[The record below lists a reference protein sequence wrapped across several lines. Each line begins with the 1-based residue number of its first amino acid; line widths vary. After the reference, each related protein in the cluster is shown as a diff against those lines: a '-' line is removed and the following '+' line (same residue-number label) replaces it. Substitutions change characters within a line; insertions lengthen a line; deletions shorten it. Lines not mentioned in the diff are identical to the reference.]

1 MRPTTI
7 LLSALLLIGSLAC
20 QPPMWRAEGRGGTA
34 RVQRLVLVVRAKGCQ
49 CTRKDVAKAMRA
61 LGVVLGARRDQMVTQ
76 LDWDKD
82 RAQAQR
88 YRSQRRFIAL
98 PALYFIDAQGK
109 VVGLLE
115 SDIQPKW
122 IRKLMR

>member
-1 MRPTTI
+1 MRPVTI
-7 LLSALLLIGSLAC
+7 LLSAVLATALLAC
-20 QPPMWRAEGRGGTA
+20 HPPMWRAERRA
-34 RVQRLVLVVRAKGCQ
+34 SASRVQRLVLVVRAKGCQ
-49 CTRKDVAKAMRA
+49 CTRKDVAKAMRS

-76 LDWDKD
+76 LDWDKH
-82 RAQAQR
+82 RAQVQR

-98 PALYFIDAQGK
+98 PALYFIDADGK

>member
-1 MRPTTI
+1 LVI
-7 LLSALLLIGSLAC
+7 LAGTLAC
-20 QPPMWRAEGRGGTA
+20 RPPMWRAERHGSA
-34 RVQRLVLVVRAKGCQ
+34 NRVQRLVLVVRAKGCQ

-61 LGVVLGARRDQMVTQ
+61 LGTVLGARRNRMVHQ
-76 LDWDKD
+76 LDWDRD
-82 RAQAQR
+82 RADVQR

-98 PALYFIDAQGK
+98 PALYFVDARGR

-115 SDIQPKW
+115 GDIQPKW

>member
-1 MRPTTI
+1 MKLTAIVMSTV
-7 LLSALLLIGSLAC
+7 LATAVLAC
-20 QPPMWRAEGRGGTA
+20 HPPMWRADRRGTA
-34 RVQRLVLVVRAKGCQ
+34 GRVQRLVLVVHAKGCQ

-61 LGVVLGARRDQMVTQ
+61 LGGVLGARRDQMVTL

-82 RAQAQR
+82 RVQVRR

-98 PALYFIDAQGK
+98 PALYFLDARGR

-115 SDIQPKW
+115 GDIQPKW

>member
-1 MRPTTI
+1 MKPTTVVI
-7 LLSALLLIGSLAC
+7 SAVLAIALLAC
-20 QPPMWRAEGRGGTA
+20 HPPMWRAEGSARAG

-49 CTRKDVAKAMRA
+49 CTRKDVAKAMRS
-61 LGVVLGARRDQMVTQ
+61 LGTVLGARRDQMVTQ

-82 RAQAQR
+82 RAQVQR

-98 PALYFIDAQGK
+98 PALYFIDARGK

-115 SDIQPKW
+115 ADIQPQW
-122 IRKLMR
+122 IRKLLR